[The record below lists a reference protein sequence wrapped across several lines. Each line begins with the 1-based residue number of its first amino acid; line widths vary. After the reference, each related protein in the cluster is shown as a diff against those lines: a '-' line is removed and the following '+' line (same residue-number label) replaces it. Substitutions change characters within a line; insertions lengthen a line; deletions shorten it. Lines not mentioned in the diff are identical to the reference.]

1 MSAAATTPSTAAP
14 IAEQHSAMNAARY
27 SKSDWLRAMEVEDA
41 AHFRR
46 AFSSL
51 SEREPGRFIDVACAT
66 SPLGRRLAALGW
78 EAHGIELSKAGEV
91 AAAGGVQ
98 VHAFDLAGEWP
109 LERGTFDAVFAGE
122 IVEHLLDTDR
132 FVSHLRDLLAPG
144 GTAYVT
150 TPNLTSLENR
160 VRSVLGVH
168 PRFMDFGLGED
179 CIGHCRYFTPAKFR
193 QLLERNGFEGVR
205 VESINPCV
213 SLKLR
218 GKDVPLPG
226 ILNSV
231 RLGSTLFATAHRP
244 A

>member
-1 MSAAATTPSTAAP
+1 M
-14 IAEQHSAMNAARY
+14 
-27 SKSDWLRAMEVEDA
+27 
-41 AHFRR
+41 
-46 AFSSL
+46 
-51 SEREPGRFIDVACAT
+51 
-66 SPLGRRLAALGW
+66 
-78 EAHGIELSKAGEV
+78 
-91 AAAGGVQ
+91 
-98 VHAFDLAGEWP
+98 
-109 LERGTFDAVFAGE
+109 FAGE

-132 FVSHLRDLLAPG
+132 FVSNLRELLAPG

-168 PRFMDFGLGED
+168 PRHMDFGVGEN

-193 QLLERNGFEGVR
+193 QLLERNGFDGVK
-205 VESINPCV
+205 VESINPCL

-218 GKDVPLPG
+218 GKDLPLPG

-231 RLGSTLFATAHRP
+231 RLGTTLFATAYRK